1 MAYEQILECSCSDN
15 AHDIQLDRLLRDKLG
30 NISWNRARQL
40 IATGKVSVNGCTVLD
55 PSTRVHPGDQVH
67 LNPTAPKVGTRHS
80 PPIPVLYV
88 DSQIVVVNKPPGIST
103 VPYDKEERGTLY
115 QQVRSQLSTRNR
127 RTPAPLHVVHR
138 IDKETSGVVVFAR
151 THSALLR
158 LKQLFRR
165 HDIERRYMALVHGKL
180 EQRIFRSRLI
190 ADRGDGKRGSTLN
203 AKLGREAVTHARP
216 VEFFRSAT
224 LVECTLETGRTHQ
237 IRIQLSEAGFPLF
250 GECVYAKAVASAH
263 EVPRLMLHAKMLG
276 FIHPNTEI
284 PMHFTLDMPD
294 DMRTFLEGLRVP

>member
-1 MAYEQILECSCSDN
+1 MTHEQILEWSCS
-15 AHDIQLDRLLRDKLG
+15 HDAREIQLDRLLRDHLG

-40 IATGKVSVNGCTVLD
+40 ITTGKVSVNGCVVLD
-55 PSTRVHPGDQVH
+55 PSARVHPDDQVH
-67 LNPTAPKVGTRHS
+67 LNPTAPNVGIRHS
-80 PPIPVLYV
+80 PQIPLLYV

-103 VPYDKEERGTLY
+103 VPYDNEERGTLY
-115 QQVRSQLSTRNR
+115 QQVRSQLSTRDR

-165 HDIERRYMALVHGKL
+165 HDIERRYLALVHGKL
-180 EQRIFRSRLI
+180 GPRIFRSRLI

-203 AKLGREAVTHARP
+203 PKLGREAVTHARP
-216 VEFFRSAT
+216 LEFFRAAT

-250 GECVYAKAVASAH
+250 GECVYAKAVTSGR
-263 EVPRLMLHAKMLG
+263 EVPRLMLHAKTLG
-276 FIHPNTEI
+276 FNHPNTEI
-284 PMHFTLDMPD
+284 PLHFTLDMPD